1 MSRMSAK
8 RLIAVAA
15 GVLVVLVLGAF
26 AFDASQ
32 SNKVASGVTVG
43 GIDVSGL
50 TREQAESKLSAEIED
65 VVQQPIVVVSRG
77 QTRTLKP
84 SKSKVGVDVPAL
96 VDEAIN
102 KSNSGF
108 FVVNA
113 GRRAVGSDRGIAIPV
128 EITYSRPAVKRF
140 VRSVRKSFGQEAKD
154 ASIDYSAGTIGIR
167 EAQTGK
173 AVRSADL
180 NKMIVARLEN
190 PTQSRRIR
198 APMRVTDAKVTTRAQ
213 LAKRYPTIVL
223 VDREDFKLRLYK
235 KLKLAKT
242 YPIAVGQV
250 GLETPAGLYAIH
262 DRQINPSWHVPN
274 SDWAG
279 DLAGKVIPPG
289 PGNPIVA
296 RWLGIY
302 DGVGIHGTDDIG
314 SLGTAASH
322 GCIRMKPSDVIAL
335 FPQVPMGTP
344 VYIG

>member
-8 RLIAVAA
+8 RIIALAA
-15 GVLVVLVLGAF
+15 GVAVVLVLGAF

-32 SNKVASGVTVG
+32 SNKVAKGVTVG

-50 TREQAESKLSAEIED
+50 SREQAESKLSSEIED
-65 VVQQPIVVVSRG
+65 VVQQPIVVISRG
-77 QTRTLKP
+77 ERRTLKP
-84 SKSKVGVDVPAL
+84 EKSKVGVDVPAL
-96 VDEAIN
+96 VDQAIEQ
-102 KSNSGF
+102 SNSGF
-108 FVVNA
+108 FLANA
-113 GRRAVGSDRGIAIPV
+113 GKSLAGSDRGIAIPV
-128 EITYSRPAVKRF
+128 EITYSKPAVRKF
-140 VRSVRKSFGQEAKD
+140 VRSVGKSFNQEAKD
-154 ASIDYSAGTIGIR
+154 ASIDYSAGSIGITDAR
-167 EAQTGK
+167 PGK
-173 AVRSADL
+173 VVRAPAL
-180 NKMIVARLEN
+180 RRQIVQRLEN
-190 PTQSRRIR
+190 PTESRRIR

-213 LAKRYPTIVL
+213 LAKKYPTIVL
-223 VDREDFKLRLYK
+223 VDREDFKLRLFK

-250 GLETPAGLYAIH
+250 GLETPTGLYAIQ

-296 RWLGIY
+296 RWLGVY

-314 SLGTAASH
+314 SLGSAASH

-335 FPQVPMGTP
+335 FPKVPMGTP